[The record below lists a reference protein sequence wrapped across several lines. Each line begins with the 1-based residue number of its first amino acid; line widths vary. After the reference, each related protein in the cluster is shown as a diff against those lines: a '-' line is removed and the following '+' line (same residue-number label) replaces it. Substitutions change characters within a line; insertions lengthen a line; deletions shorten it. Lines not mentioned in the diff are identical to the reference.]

1 MDPDNPVVRLCTQGM
16 QAESQGRPDEARD
29 LFLQAWKAAQD
40 DYEACIAA
48 HYLARHQPTP
58 EETLHWNQECL
69 DRADRVG
76 DERVR
81 GFYASLH
88 GNMGRSHLEL
98 GQVDQARE
106 HFLRAAR
113 RIDDLPAGQ
122 YGDWLRYC
130 VAEGLRST
138 RAATAGGTADPV
150 LEILGKLCAR
160 ADLKALSL
168 LLPAYMGDLGTADD
182 GERITTALRMLH
194 AERRLPADEQAAVSQ
209 AITARTAGV

>member
-16 QAESQGRPDEARD
+16 QAESQGRADEARD
-29 LFLQAWKAAQD
+29 LFLQAWKVAQD

-106 HFLRAAR
+106 HFLQAAR
-113 RIDDLPAGQ
+113 RSTTFPPASTVTGSVTASQ
-122 YGDWLRYC
+122 RDSDPPAPPPPER
-130 VAEGLRST
+130 APTRSWRSSESCAPVPTSRRSACSCPPTWGTSARPVTASGSPPPCGCCT
-138 RAATAGGTADPV
+138 RNAASPPTSRPPS
-150 LEILGKLCAR
+150 AR
-160 ADLKALSL
+160 PS
-168 LLPAYMGDLGTADD
+168 
-182 GERITTALRMLH
+182 R
-194 AERRLPADEQAAVSQ
+194 
-209 AITARTAGV
+209 